1 MLFFKLSLQCFL
13 YLFFTMFI
21 AVNEVSS
28 KHEHVSRSLISFKE
42 KFSFSRIFKCPWKG
56 ISNSSTF
63 QAVQGPAKT
72 LYKENAQ
79 LQQLKG
85 S

>member
-1 MLFFKLSLQCFL
+1 
-13 YLFFTMFI
+13 MFI
-21 AVNEVSS
+21 AVNKVSS
-28 KHEHVSRSLISFKE
+28 KHEQVSWSLISFKE
-42 KFSFSRIFKCPWKG
+42 KFSFSRSLKFPWKG
-56 ISNSSTF
+56 ISNSSAF